1 MMSRGPCTFKK
12 PDLERMLKAAKAAGY
27 EGVRVEIDIGE
38 GRKMVLIAGKGDAP
52 PETKEIV
59 L

>member
-1 MMSRGPCTFKK
+1 MMPRGPCTFKQQ
-12 PDLERMLKAAKAAGY
+12 DIARMLKAAKAAGY
-27 EGVRVEIDIGE
+27 DGARVEIEIGE

-52 PETKEIV
+52 RDTKEIV